1 MKKILFILAFVYAA
15 FSYGQ
20 GGPKVDAVKYKGD
33 VTTAVR
39 NLIDVPVGE
48 TWLVWDV
55 TLSAFYYASSD
66 DVWNKL
72 IVDGAQT
79 TELFQVATQALN
91 KIEVGID
98 GPTGGTDYIRISG
111 GETSGQ
117 APLIYITDNR
127 LAVSNYDNTD
137 IDAVGATSLITK
149 AYGDA
154 NYGSGGV
161 TDGDKGEI
169 VVSGGVWSIDT
180 NAVSLGNM
188 ADNSI
193 TQAEIIDDTVIEAD
207 LAISNTPTLGYALT
221 SNGSTGF
228 TWTNPSSFIG
238 VGSILEDKLNIDNAP
253 TNNYILAYNQPSLN
267 FKWVDPATLGG
278 SSSLPVDDTT
288 SLVQDPV
295 DGTKEMRI
303 DVGAVS
309 TATTRT
315 LTMPDAD
322 VDLGNLGAANLDLT
336 ANYTWS
342 GTHTFTTQ
350 AVFGVSGIRINN
362 ATNDYWTQGTVVGQS
377 PGFVFQSYDE
387 AVFNT
392 QYALN
397 FSGSPVN
404 TYDLTPKSYVDGL
417 DHTDDQTASDVN
429 ITDANDWFSGTD
441 VEAAIEEI
449 GSDLATLIDSDT
461 TGLGNAAYKPISKLI
476 VHDYSV
482 SPTPP
487 TLGTNEYALQI
498 NGPSEEKSFVIKWGA
513 VGADIATGT
522 GLEFIAVHDA
532 ITITRVEAYLD
543 TAPTGS
549 VATFDIN
556 EDGVSILSTKL
567 TIDAGENWSDT
578 ALTAAVIS
586 DTAIDA
592 LSKLSID
599 VDGVGSTVA
608 GADPQITIYYTID
621 P

>member
-1 MKKILFILAFVYAA
+1 MKRILILLFILMSTYINAQVIGADVVNFTAKTEIQMNAITVA
-15 FSYGQ
+15 Q
-20 GGPKVDAVKYKGD
+20 GLQQGSVCYRSDTNSLWMYNG
-33 VTTAVR
+33 TT
-39 NLIDVPVGE
+39 
-48 TWLVWDV
+48 
-55 TLSAFYYASSD
+55 
-66 DVWNKL
+66 WN
-72 IVDGAQT
+72 
-79 TELFQVATQALN
+79 E
-91 KIEVGID
+91 
-98 GPTGGTDYIRISG
+98 ISG
-111 GETSGQ
+111 SGLQ
-117 APLIYITDNR
+117 
-127 LAVSNYDNTD
+127 STD
-137 IDAVGATSLITK
+137 IDTFAELDAIVSDTPLARLSGGPTTQTFQQNINAFTNVSVSGQLSLGGVASSMFLNPHDTQPGSLEGNIYWDNSENRLKGYDGTSWKTFLMDGDAAGASLPVSDATSL
-149 AYGDA
+149 
-154 NYGSGGV
+154 V
-161 TDGDKGEI
+161 E
-169 VVSGGVWSIDT
+169 
-180 NAVSLGNM
+180 
-188 ADNSI
+188 
-193 TQAEIIDDTVIEAD
+193 
-207 LAISNTPTLGYALT
+207 
-221 SNGSTGF
+221 
-228 TWTNPSSFIG
+228 
-238 VGSILEDKLNIDNAP
+238 
-253 TNNYILAYNQPSLN
+253 
-267 FKWVDPATLGG
+267 
-278 SSSLPVDDTT
+278 
-288 SLVQDPV
+288 DPV

-350 AVFGVSGIRINN
+350 AFFGVSGIRINN

-417 DHTDDQTASDVN
+417 DHTDDQTASEVN

-441 VEAAIEEI
+441 VETAIEEI

-513 VGADIATGT
+513 VGADIAAGT